1 MKHVLHARAL
11 VALAVAA
18 GTARSATPATDVRV
32 LRVSGDGQ
40 SARAFAAS
48 TGPGY
53 ETAFPQPLVVRIA
66 SSRGA
71 RASTRTIRFACVERD
86 CRFALAE
93 EGDDVTRV
101 DARSYDVRVDHGR
114 ATLPLTLS
122 TDRVGA
128 TFTVRARPR
137 LRSGERAA
145 GDAFFH
151 LQVR

>member
-1 MKHVLHARAL
+1 M
-11 VALAVAA
+11 
-18 GTARSATPATDVRV
+18 RV
-32 LRVSGDGQ
+32 VRVSGDEQ

-53 ETAFPQPLVVRIA
+53 ETAYPKPLV
-66 SSRGA
+66 A
-71 RASTRTIRFACVERD
+71 RVANDPTRKATRRLRFACVERD

-93 EGDDVTRV
+93 QGDDVTRV
-101 DARSYDVRVDHGR
+101 DARSYDVRVEGGR

-128 TFTVRARPR
+128 TFTVRVRPR
-137 LRSGERAA
+137 LNSGERSA

-151 LQVR
+151 LHVR